1 MTRSGRVIKPNPKY
15 VHHSVTQNDA
25 YATNLKK
32 LMLLEDRKDLIKKSI
47 EEEIDNLMGPGVM
60 EVTPMQLIRY
70 EHRKEIINLLL
81 FHKEKRDPK
90 GVFIKDKCR
99 IVTLS
104 QVRDT
109 STTGQ
114 TYSPMVNPTSLFIL
128 LANAATLPQLS
139 ISAYDVKGA
148 FLNSPIPEDTH
159 VYVRVDEELSKM
171 LTERYKWTENYLNDI
186 ETHAFRLRRYL
197 HRTSRKSS
205 SVQ

>member
-1 MTRSGRVIKPNPKY
+1 
-15 VHHSVTQNDA
+15 
-25 YATNLKK
+25 
-32 LMLLEDRKDLIKKSI
+32 MLLEDRKDLIKKSI

-60 EVTPMQLIRY
+60 EVTPMQFIRY
-70 EHRKEIINLLL
+70 EHRKDIINLWL
-81 FHKEKRDPK
+81 FHKEKRDSK

-109 STTGQ
+109 STIGQ
-114 TYSPMVNPTSLFIL
+114 TYSPTVNPISLFIL
-128 LANAATLPQLS
+128 LAKAATLPQHS

-171 LTERYKWTENYLNDI
+171 FTERYSWLEKYLNDNG
-186 ETHAFRLRRYL
+186 TLTFRLRRYL
-197 HRTSRKSS
+197 YGLQESPLAWNKLLHQIRFVGLIRIH
-205 SVQ
+205 